1 MDENTP
7 HTGTPAAEAL
17 TDDERS
23 TVRDA
28 ALGAIALV
36 SKADSGFFAMFKE
49 SMAGSRAL
57 QDAPPGVK
65 DLLNAGG
72 FPTPPTGSSK
82 EEVNS
87 KILAEL
93 TSAMGIVRAKAPAEA
108 DGYKQVI
115 LSACDAVA
123 NADDGVAPEEQAAI
137 DQVRAALGA

>member
-7 HTGTPAAEAL
+7 NTSTPAPEAL

-36 SKADSGFFAMFKE
+36 SKADPGFFAMFKE

-57 QDAPPGVK
+57 QDAPEGVK
-65 DLLNAGG
+65 DLFKAGG
-72 FPTPPTGSSK
+72 FPTPPTGSSQ
-82 EEVNS
+82 EEVNG

-93 TSAMGIVRAKAPAEA
+93 TAAMSVVRTKAPAEA
-108 DGYKQVI
+108 EGYKQVI

-123 NADDGVAPEEQAAI
+123 NASGGVAPEEQAAV
-137 DQVRAALGA
+137 DQVRAALSV